1 MEKFRWVRIFLLSIN
16 AQMSYP
22 GGWASLVVRLG
33 LNGEVEVDWQVTIS
47 EHSRYRCH
55 HQGWPN
61 TCGRWGWEGGGGC
74 VQNGDTEQR
83 NLFHRLQW
91 KAVGQKEERRE
102 VEE

>member
-1 MEKFRWVRIFLLSIN
+1 MEKFRWGQNLSLVN

-33 LNGEVEVDWQVTIS
+33 LSGEVEVDWQVTIS
-47 EHSRYRCH
+47 EYSGYRC

-61 TCGRWGWEGGGGC
+61 TCGRWGREGGSGC

-91 KAVGQKEERRE
+91 KTVGRKEERRKVGE
-102 VEE
+102 

>member
-1 MEKFRWVRIFLLSIN
+1 MEKFRWGQNLSLVN

-47 EHSRYRCH
+47 EYPRYRR

-61 TCGRWGWEGGGGC
+61 TCGRWGWEGGSGC
-74 VQNGDTEQR
+74 VQNGDTEQQ

-102 VEE
+102 VGE